1 VRVIEEVSLQ
11 SQLDPWL
18 SLPALSTASGLSVCT
33 LRAFCNARTSP
44 LPHYRMKEPHVVTR
58 RPRQNMKSPTRKMDG
73 EPRKDTQESST
84 ITVTGKILVR
94 WSEFERWMEQY
105 HYIPARDAYTPALD
119 VDRLV
124 DEVVEE
130 FRSSACNNP

>member
-1 VRVIEEVSLQ
+1 VIEEVSFQ
-11 SQLDPWL
+11 GTLDPWL

-33 LRAFCNARTSP
+33 LRVFCNARTFP

-58 RPRQNMKSPTRKMDG
+58 QPRKKLKQPENALRKDG
-73 EPRKDTQESST
+73 ELRKDAREPLTV
-84 ITVTGKILVR
+84 TVTGKILVR

-105 HYIPARDAYTPALD
+105 HHIPARDAYAPALD

-124 DEVVEE
+124 DEVVAE
-130 FRSSACNNP
+130 FQASP